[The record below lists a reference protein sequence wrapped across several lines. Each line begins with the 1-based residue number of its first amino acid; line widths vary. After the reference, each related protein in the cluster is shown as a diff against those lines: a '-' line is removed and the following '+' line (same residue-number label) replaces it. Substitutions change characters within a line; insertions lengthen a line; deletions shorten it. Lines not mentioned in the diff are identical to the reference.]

1 LALYTELLTTK
12 EHFLPFDLE
21 SAFSSA
27 FILTIVTVILP
38 STERDRITV
47 QGRTVKDVAGSIL
60 EDMIYHRSVPAQHRK
75 AELVQL
81 EQMVASLSNMNY
93 PPLMSDFDIV
103 PPCNSAA
110 ANNLSQSLIG
120 EKPHDSQEH
129 DDYEEWTHQAG
140 YLPSQIDSM
149 VRGLDIY
156 NTADMELGSIDQW
169 LWTDMA
175 P

>member
-1 LALYTELLTTK
+1 MTK

-27 FILTIVTVILP
+27 FILTIVTAILP

-47 QGRTVKDVAGSIL
+47 QGRNVKDVATRIL
-60 EDMIYHRSVPAQHRK
+60 EDMIYHGSVPAQHRK

-81 EQMVASLSNMNY
+81 EQMVASLSNRNY

-103 PPCNSAA
+103 PSYNSSV
-110 ANNLSQSLIG
+110 ANNLGQSLM
-120 EKPHDSQEH
+120 
-129 DDYEEWTHQAG
+129 EERVPYDGWTHQAG

-156 NTADMELGSIDQW
+156 NTADMELDSIDQW
-169 LWTDMA
+169 LWTDA
-175 P
+175 FAG